1 MERGGIKWEH
11 ACWVLGLGLETPGFE
26 AGCVKIGKIFVTFY
40 FILQKVGKK
49 VTT

>member
-1 MERGGIKWEH
+1 MGWDKTR
-11 ACWVLGLGLETPGFE
+11 ACWLGLGLETPGFE
-26 AGCVKIGKIFVTFY
+26 AGRVKIGKICVTCY

>member
-1 MERGGIKWEH
+1 MGWDKTR
-11 ACWVLGLGLETPGFE
+11 ACLLGLGLGLETPGFE
-26 AGCVKIGKIFVTFY
+26 AVRVKIGKIFVTFY